1 MFINQNKHTNHTF
14 FMKLALAQ
22 AQKNLGN
29 TKENPAVGCVLVKND
44 HLISAGHTGDGGRP
58 HAEQNAIN
66 YSKINPRESELYV
79 TLEPCSHYGQ
89 TSPCVKSIIKNQI
102 KKVFFAI
109 NDPDPRSFRK
119 CSSTLRKKGVVVS
132 NYILKNKIN
141 FFYRSYI
148 KHKKNNLPFVTCKL
162 AISKDFYTINK
173 KNKWITNEFSRGRVH
188 LMRSFNECIITSS
201 KTIIEDNPRLS
212 CRIDGLYHRSPFIIV
227 LDRELKIHINSKII
241 SKINRKRV
249 IIFYNKFNKRK
260 LRLLKKLKIKTHK
273 ISLDNTGNLDLK
285 ESLMKAKEIG
295 FSRIFIE
302 TGIKLTT
309 SFFNMKLIDDFK
321 LFISS
326 KKLRKNGSGSMKS
339 FFESFIKNKK
349 KIIEKVNLSGD
360 KLISYKIK

>member
-1 MFINQNKHTNHTF
+1 M
-14 FMKLALAQ
+14 
-22 AQKNLGN
+22 
-29 TKENPAVGCVLVKND
+29 
-44 HLISAGHTGDGGRP
+44 
-58 HAEQNAIN
+58 
-66 YSKINPRESELYV
+66 
-79 TLEPCSHYGQ
+79 
-89 TSPCVKSIIKNQI
+89 
-102 KKVFFAI
+102 
-109 NDPDPRSFRK
+109 
-119 CSSTLRKKGVVVS
+119 
-132 NYILKNKIN
+132 
-141 FFYRSYI
+141 
-148 KHKKNNLPFVTCKL
+148 
-162 AISKDFYTINK
+162 
-173 KNKWITNEFSRGRVH
+173 
-188 LMRSFNECIITSS
+188 
-201 KTIIEDNPRLS
+201 
-212 CRIDGLYHRSPFIIV
+212 

-321 LFISS
+321 LFKSS
-326 KKLRKNGSGSMKS
+326 KKLGKNGSGSMKS